1 MFFVWGVVARLLE
14 KKSRPFLIT
23 QRVSSLCG
31 VCVWCCEKL
40 NCCVLKEE
48 ENFIRC
54 CFKTKQT
61 KKKEETKKK
70 QKRDYSFCKI
80 TLKTI
85 DYRED
90 DDEDHLDEDDEE
102 DYYYS

>member
-1 MFFVWGVVARLLE
+1 M
-14 KKSRPFLIT
+14 
-23 QRVSSLCG
+23 C
-31 VCVWCCEKL
+31 VCCCEKL
-40 NCCVLKEE
+40 NCCEKEE

-54 CFKTKQT
+54 FKQ
-61 KKKEETKKK
+61 KKPKKRTKKK

>member
-1 MFFVWGVVARLLE
+1 MWGVVARLLE
-14 KKSRPFLIT
+14 KKSRPFLIK
-23 QRVSSLCG
+23 QRAESLWSLC
-31 VCVWCCEKL
+31 VFCEKL
-40 NCCVLKEE
+40 NCCVKRRRREFYSL
-48 ENFIRC
+48 FQ
-54 CFKTKQT
+54 KQ
-61 KKKEETKKK
+61 KKPKKRTKKK

>member
-1 MFFVWGVVARLLE
+1 MFFVKNLIVV
-14 KKSRPFLIT
+14 KK
-23 QRVSSLCG
+23 V
-31 VCVWCCEKL
+31 
-40 NCCVLKEE
+40 E

-54 CFKTKQT
+54 FKN
-61 KKKEETKKK
+61 KKKPKKRTKKK

>member
-1 MFFVWGVVARLLE
+1 MF
-14 KKSRPFLIT
+14 
-23 QRVSSLCG
+23 Q
-31 VCVWCCEKL
+31 
-40 NCCVLKEE
+40 
-48 ENFIRC
+48 
-54 CFKTKQT
+54 KQT
-61 KKKEETKKK
+61 KPKKRTKKK

-90 DDEDHLDEDDEE
+90 DDEDRLDEDDEE

>member
-1 MFFVWGVVARLLE
+1 MLFQNKTNQ
-14 KKSRPFLIT
+14 KKR
-23 QRVSSLCG
+23 G
-31 VCVWCCEKL
+31 D
-40 NCCVLKEE
+40 
-48 ENFIRC
+48 
-54 CFKTKQT
+54 
-61 KKKEETKKK
+61 KKK

-90 DDEDHLDEDDEE
+90 DDDEDHLDEDDEE

>member
-1 MFFVWGVVARLLE
+1 MKNLIVV
-14 KKSRPFLIT
+14 KK
-23 QRVSSLCG
+23 V
-31 VCVWCCEKL
+31 
-40 NCCVLKEE
+40 E

-54 CFKTKQT
+54 FKN
-61 KKKEETKKK
+61 KKNQKRGQKKSR

>member
-14 KKSRPFLIT
+14 KKSRPFLIK
-23 QRVSSLCG
+23 QRVESLWSLCVFFVKNLIV
-31 VCVWCCEKL
+31 VC
-40 NCCVLKEE
+40 
-48 ENFIRC
+48 
-54 CFKTKQT
+54 
-61 KKKEETKKK
+61 KKKKRILFVVSKQKKPKKMRQKKK

>member
-1 MFFVWGVVARLLE
+1 M
-14 KKSRPFLIT
+14 
-23 QRVSSLCG
+23 
-31 VCVWCCEKL
+31 WCCEKL
-40 NCCVLKEE
+40 NCCVLKED

-90 DDEDHLDEDDEE
+90 DDEDQQQQQTTNVSTRRRKKKNE
-102 DYYYS
+102 

>member
-14 KKSRPFLIT
+14 KKSRPFLIK
-23 QRVSSLCG
+23 QRVESLWSLC
-31 VCVWCCEKL
+31 VLLCEKL
-40 NCCVLKEE
+40 NCCV
-48 ENFIRC
+48 
-54 CFKTKQT
+54 
-61 KKKEETKKK
+61 KKKKRILFVVSKQKKPKKRTKKK